1 MRSRRLYYR
10 LRGIFA
16 IAVPLQNFD
25 LTVSILR
32 QLCYKKSREQMYN
45 PLTVPNI
52 SGGEKQH
59 LSLQEN
65 RESDV

>member
-1 MRSRRLYYR
+1 LQ
-10 LRGIFA
+10 
-16 IAVPLQNFD
+16 IAAPLQSFD

-32 QLCYKKSREQMYN
+32 QLCYKKSREKMYN

-52 SGGEKQH
+52 SGGEQQH
-59 LSLQEN
+59 LSPQEN